1 MYIYVYVCI
10 YIYIYIYIYTYI
22 YMYIHIY
29 IYIYSQGAYK
39 SLTPHIDFLYT
50 YLAPKHSEDAN
61 MFFYAWETTQARV
74 RCNSSTI
81 HSYVRRDSTM
91 CARRWIS
98 QLPAAISI
106 AGACLRVRVC
116 VCTCLLKKEM
126 CVCTCVCVWVRVC
139 MCVCACL
146 SVCVCVCRC
155 VSVSTPTTPRHHRV
169 AYTPTTPLNIDT
181 HTPSINTCI
190 NPSSYICALYISLPV
205 LRILMLSFS
214 FSRTHTHTHV
224 HTENL
229 SKAKFWFDHSVGLM
243 RLACCSVLQCVAV
256 CCSVL

>member
-1 MYIYVYVCI
+1 MC
-10 YIYIYIYIYTYI
+10 
-22 YMYIHIY
+22 IY

-39 SLTPHIDFLYT
+39 FLPPHIDFLYT
-50 YLAPKHSEDAN
+50 YLAPKHCENAN
-61 MFFYAWETTQARV
+61 VFFHARETTQARV
-74 RCNSSTI
+74 RCNTSMI
-81 HSYVRRDSTM
+81 HSYLRRDSTM

-98 QLPAAISI
+98 QLPAATSI
-106 AGACLRVRVC
+106 AGVCLRVRACACTCVFERKSVCAYVCVRVSACVYVC
-116 VCTCLLKKEM
+116 VCM
-126 CVCTCVCVWVRVC
+126 F
-139 MCVCACL
+139 
-146 SVCVCVCRC
+146 VCVCVCRC
-155 VSVSTPTTPRHHRV
+155 VFVSTPTTPHHHCV
-169 AYTPTTPLNIDT
+169 TYTPTTPLNIDT